1 MKGLGHVLLLI
12 GFVASIQSI
21 QCRGTADLLR
31 KRNAELSD
39 DTVNDKMSYNNTTAN
54 TTNRRRKSTDS
65 NNVLLQEFFE
75 AFFQRELQLSTVS
88 PSPSLP
94 FPDPPT
100 TKNPTGTFIKTQN
113 LELKSVPQNL

>member
-1 MKGLGHVLLLI
+1 MKGLGHVLLVI

-21 QCRGTADLLR
+21 QCRGAADLLR

-39 DTVNDKMSYNNTTAN
+39 DSVNDKMSYNNTTAN
-54 TTNRRRKSTDS
+54 TTNRRRKSTSTDS

-88 PSPSLP
+88 PSPSSP
-94 FPDPPT
+94 FPDPPA
-100 TKNPTGTFIKTQN
+100 TKNPTGTFIK
-113 LELKSVPQNL
+113 S